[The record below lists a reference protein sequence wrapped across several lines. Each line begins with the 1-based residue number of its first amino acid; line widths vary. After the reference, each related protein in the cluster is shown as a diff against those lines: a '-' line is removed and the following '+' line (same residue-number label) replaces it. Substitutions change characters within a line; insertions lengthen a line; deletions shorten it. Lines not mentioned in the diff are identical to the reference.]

1 MSELRFVHL
10 GFGEDA
16 VDYLDAWEKQRE
28 VHAARFADEV
38 PDTCLLLE
46 HPPVYTAGRRT
57 EDSERPLDGT
67 PVVDVDRGGKIT
79 WHGPGQLV
87 GYPILK
93 LPRPVDVVAHVRRL
107 EEALIRTTAE
117 FGLETTRVEGRSGV
131 WVLGAPVEERPSFG
145 GLSLDFD
152 PRLTDDEF
160 DPRLSGPEYAPSNAG
175 QRRED
180 RKLAAIGIRVA
191 KGVTMHGFSLNVNP
205 DNTWFD
211 RIVPCGIRDA
221 GVTSLAN
228 ELGRDVTIAEVLP
241 VVERHLRDVLEN
253 ADPRPRVVDR
263 APEPPAAPE
272 PVRAADAVPEEAATA

>member
-1 MSELRFVHL
+1 MSELRYIHL
-10 GFGEDA
+10 GFGAEA
-16 VDYLDAWEKQRE
+16 VEYQEAWQEQRR
-28 VHAARFADEV
+28 VHAARFADEI

-57 EDSERPLDGT
+57 VESERPLDGT

-107 EEALIRTTAE
+107 EEAMIRTVAD
-117 FGLETTRVEGRSGV
+117 FGLATTRVEGRSGV
-131 WVLGAPVEERPSFG
+131 WVLGDPVEDRPGAGG
-145 GLSLDFD
+145 GLTLDFD
-152 PRLTDDEF
+152 PRVADEEF
-160 DPRLSGPEYAPSNAG
+160 DPRLNGPEYAPSNAG

-180 RKLAAIGIRVA
+180 RKLAQIGIRVA
-191 KGVTMHGFSLNVNP
+191 KGVTMHGFAMNVNP

-221 GVTSLAN
+221 GVTSLAY
-228 ELGRDVTIAEVLP
+228 ELGRDIGVREVVPVLEKHLREVLAAA
-241 VVERHLRDVLEN
+241 E
-253 ADPRPRVVDR
+253 PRPREIDR
-263 APEPPAAPE
+263 GVERDRE
-272 PVRAADAVPEEAATA
+272 RANA

>member
-1 MSELRFVHL
+1 MTAVTTSSPGSVPGSPALAYVHL
-10 GFGEDA
+10 GFGADA
-16 VDYLDAWEKQRE
+16 VDYEEAWQEQRR
-28 VHAARFADEV
+28 VHAARFADEI

-57 EDSERPLDGT
+57 ADSERPLDGT

-93 LPRPVDVVAHVRRL
+93 LPRPVDVIAHVRRL
-107 EEALIRTTAE
+107 EEALLRTCAE

-131 WVLGAPVEERPSFG
+131 WVLGDPVDQRPALG
-145 GLSLDFD
+145 GLKLDFD
-152 PRLTDDEF
+152 PRLEDEEF
-160 DPRLSGPEYAPSNAG
+160 DARLNGPEYAPSNAG

-180 RKLAAIGIRVA
+180 RKLAAIGVRIA
-191 KGVTMHGFSLNVNP
+191 KGVTMHGFSLNCNP

-221 GVTSLAN
+221 GVTSLSE
-228 ELGRDVTIAEVLP
+228 ELGRDVPIAEVLP
-241 VVERHLRDVLEN
+241 VVERHLREVLE
-253 ADPRPRVVDR
+253 ASVPLPR
-263 APEPPAAPE
+263 
-272 PVRAADAVPEEAATA
+272 AV

>member
-1 MSELRFVHL
+1 MSELRFVRL
-10 GFGEDA
+10 GFGEER
-16 VDYLDAWEKQRE
+16 VDYQEAWQKQRE
-28 VHAARFADEV
+28 VHAARFEDTV

-57 EDSERPLDGT
+57 TESERPLDGT

-107 EEALIRTTAE
+107 EDALIRTAAE
-117 FGLETTRVEGRSGV
+117 FGVETSRVEGRSGV
-131 WVLGAPVEERPSFG
+131 WVLGDPVEDRPALG

-152 PRLTDDEF
+152 PRLHDEEF
-160 DPRLSGPEYAPSNAG
+160 DPRLNGPEYAPSNAG

-191 KGVTMHGFSLNVNP
+191 KGVTMHGFALNVNP

-221 GVTSLAN
+221 GVTSLSY
-228 ELGRDVTIAEVLP
+228 ELGREVTIAEILP
-241 VVERHLRDVLEN
+241 VAERHLRDVLEN
-253 ADPRPRVVDR
+253 AELAPRAVG
-263 APEPPAAPE
+263 APEPARAAAP
-272 PVRAADAVPEEAATA
+272 A

>member
-1 MSELRFVHL
+1 MGELRFVRL

-16 VDYLDAWEKQRE
+16 VEYREAWQRQRE

-57 EDSERPLDGT
+57 EESERPLDGT

-107 EEALIRTTAE
+107 EEALIGACAE
-117 FGLETTRVEGRSGV
+117 FGLATSRVEGRSGV
-131 WVLGAPVEERPSFG
+131 WVLGDPVESRPSLG
-145 GLSLDFD
+145 GLDLDFD
-152 PRLTDDEF
+152 PRIQDPEF
-160 DPRLSGPEYAPSNAG
+160 DPRLNGPEYAPSNAG

-180 RKLAAIGIRVA
+180 RKLAAIGIRIA
-191 KGVTMHGFSLNVNP
+191 KGVSMHGFALNVNP

-221 GVTSLAN
+221 GVASLAN
-228 ELGRDVTIAEVLP
+228 ELGREITIAEVLP
-241 VVERHLRDVLEN
+241 VVEKHLRLVLEG
-253 ADPRPRVVDR
+253 
-263 APEPPAAPE
+263 AAPA
-272 PVRAADAVPEEAATA
+272 PRAVGAAP